1 MAEAF
6 DTHSAYQQLREG
18 DRFSDDQAEVL
29 VQLVNGA
36 ITGNLAT
43 KSDIASLKNDIDNLR
58 DSTKSDMDS
67 MRRDVTNEMKLQE
80 HRIKLWIV
88 SAIGV
93 GVGLVKALDYLLP
106 SIGL

>member
-36 ITGNLAT
+36 ITGNIAAKSDLEVLKT
-43 KSDIASLKNDIDNLR
+43 EVKSDIDLLREEIKTLKNELR
-58 DSTKSDMDS
+58 GDMARFRLHVILWVLS
-67 MRRDVTNEMKLQE
+67 GTGLLLLAREVLSNVT
-80 HRIKLWIV
+80 
-88 SAIGV
+88 
-93 GVGLVKALDYLLP
+93 
-106 SIGL
+106 

>member
-6 DTHSAYQQLREG
+6 DTHKAYRELTAG
-18 DRFSDDQAEVL
+18 DRFKHEQAEAL

-36 ITGNLAT
+36 IAGNVAT
-43 KSDIASLKNDIDNLR
+43 KSDLDHSREA
-58 DSTKSDMDS
+58 TKSDLES
-67 MRRDVTNEMKLQE
+67 MQRDLKNEMKLQE
-80 HRIKLWIV
+80 HRIKFWIV

-93 GVGLVKALDYLLP
+93 GVGLVKTLDYLLP